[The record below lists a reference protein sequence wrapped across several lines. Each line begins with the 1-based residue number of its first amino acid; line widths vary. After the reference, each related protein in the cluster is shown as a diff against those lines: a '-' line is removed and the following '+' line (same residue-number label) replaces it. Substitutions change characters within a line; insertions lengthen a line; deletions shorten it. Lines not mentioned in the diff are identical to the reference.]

1 MCVSVCMRVLI
12 YFLSFAQIEKKMNK
26 QKKKTYD
33 GSAEA
38 FIFYWIIIIVI
49 VPLSVQDFFFFPH
62 VFVLRET
69 SNTSEKHKCQEER
82 GGEDGQI
89 SSLSSFLLREEFG
102 QIFL

>member
-26 QKKKTYD
+26 QKKKDCYD

-49 VPLSVQDFFFFPH
+49 VPLSVQDFFFF
-62 VFVLRET
+62 
-69 SNTSEKHKCQEER
+69 
-82 GGEDGQI
+82 
-89 SSLSSFLLREEFG
+89 FLPM
-102 QIFL
+102 FLF

>member
-1 MCVSVCMRVLI
+1 
-12 YFLSFAQIEKKMNK
+12 MNK
-26 QKKKTYD
+26 QKRKTH

-49 VPLSVQDFFFFPH
+49 VPLPVQDFFFH

-82 GGEDGQI
+82 GEKDGQV
-89 SSLSSFLLREEFG
+89 SLLSSFLLREEFG
-102 QIFL
+102 QILL